1 MSNRIPILCSLL
13 TMATL
18 TAVAPILAQTPG
30 IVVFSEL
37 MWITETPST
46 IVATSYSDTGCP
58 LSNECLTSGSERSL

>member
-1 MSNRIPILCSLL
+1 MSNRIPILYSLL

-37 MWITETPST
+37 MWITETPIT
-46 IVATSYSDTGCP
+46 IVTCP
-58 LSNECLTSGSERSL
+58 HLCIHIQS